1 MLGVTPRAPAPS
13 TPCVAPRNPT
23 PARRAGEEYKRRRVE
38 GSALYQVVR
47 DHVETFYQAV
57 EDGFA
62 SAPLPNFVREEFERF
77 LDCGVLCRG
86 AALLVCEHCPET
98 KVIALSCKGRGFCP
112 SCLGRRMAQTAAN
125 LVDHVLP
132 EDVPLR
138 QWVLTFPFELRA
150 RIGFDAKLLSEISG
164 VVNDALLGFYER
176 ALRERVG
183 PLGMPGAGAT
193 KRKRRKLQSG
203 TVTVVQRTSS
213 DLKLNPH
220 LHIVALDGVFVEQP
234 DGPPRFVQLP
244 HIASIDVAEVLLTIR
259 CRVLGLLARRGVIES
274 TDSLEL
280 LDSDAA
286 ERDPVL
292 AQLTAAAVCGRP
304 PAGPERR
311 KRVPL
316 HLVHGKGPTITG
328 PLCAADAGFSLHAA
342 TVAHRD
348 DPRGRETLVKYVL
361 RPPLAQQR
369 LELLDDGLVR
379 ITLKRAF
386 SDGTTAIDLDPL
398 SLLCRLAASVPA
410 PGFNTVRYGGVL
422 APAAHWRP
430 LVIPP
435 PPAAAEAEAE
445 AENNGNASPCSK
457 HESPSTDKR
466 RSGWRPWS
474 ELLKRSF
481 AVDLRCPRCNS
492 TMKLKSFLTNSR
504 SLHRLLTRLGEPT
517 EVQPK
522 APARGPPYFAS
533 QAVRRYFGEPS
544 PQLAM
549 FH

>member
-1 MLGVTPRAPAPS
+1 
-13 TPCVAPRNPT
+13 
-23 PARRAGEEYKRRRVE
+23 
-38 GSALYQVVR
+38 
-47 DHVETFYQAV
+47 
-57 EDGFA
+57 
-62 SAPLPNFVREEFERF
+62 
-77 LDCGVLCRG
+77 
-86 AALLVCEHCPET
+86 
-98 KVIALSCKGRGFCP
+98 
-112 SCLGRRMAQTAAN
+112 
-125 LVDHVLP
+125 
-132 EDVPLR
+132 
-138 QWVLTFPFELRA
+138 
-150 RIGFDAKLLSEISG
+150 
-164 VVNDALLGFYER
+164 
-176 ALRERVG
+176 VG
-183 PLGMPGAGAT
+183 PIGTTVAGTT

-220 LHIVALDGVFVEQP
+220 LHVVALDGVFAEQP
-234 DGPPRFVQLP
+234 DGPPRLVQLP
-244 HIASIDVAEVLLTIR
+244 DIASIDVAEVLLTIR
-259 CRVLGLLARRGVIES
+259 CRVLGLLARRGVLES
-274 TDSLEL
+274 TDSFEL
-280 LDSDAA
+280 RDSDAA

-292 AQLTAAAVCGRP
+292 AQLSAAAVCGLP

-311 KRVPL
+311 QRVPL
-316 HLVHGKGPTITG
+316 HLVRGLGPTITG
-328 PLCAADAGFSLHAA
+328 PLCATDAGFSLHAA
-342 TVAHRD
+342 TVACCD
-348 DPRGRETLVKYVL
+348 DPRGRESLIKYVL

-379 ITLKRAF
+379 LTLKRAF
-386 SDGTTAIDLDPL
+386 SDGTTAIDWDPL

-435 PPAAAEAEAE
+435 PPIAAGAEAAEAD
-445 AENNGNASPCSK
+445 GSPCSGSPCSE
-457 HESPSTDKR
+457 HESPSADKR
-466 RSGWRPWS
+466 RCGWRPWS

-492 TMKLKSFLTNSR
+492 SMKLKSFLTSSR

-517 EVQPK
+517 EVQDK

-533 QAVRRYFGEPS
+533 KLVRRHFGEPS